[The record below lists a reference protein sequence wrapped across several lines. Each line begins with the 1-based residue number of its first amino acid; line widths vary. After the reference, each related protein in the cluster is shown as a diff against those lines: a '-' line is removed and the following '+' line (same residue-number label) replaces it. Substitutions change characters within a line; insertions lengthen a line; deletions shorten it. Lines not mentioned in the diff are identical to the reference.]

1 MSSPNI
7 LLWHWGNPDLKSQK
21 VEVLVFKSFPTLC
34 ISMNCGPPGSSVRG
48 ILHSGV
54 GSCSLLPD
62 QGLNLGHLCL
72 SQILCRLSRTLD
84 LKLLASYARAL
95 SCTHFRASLGVILAE
110 VVPHSCFQYFTLK
123 GHWLQY
129 SSYRLHRKGQ
139 KEPFSNILKAQ
150 FEMI

>member
-1 MSSPNI
+1 MCLEVGVQMKLFMCFQ
-7 LLWHWGNPDLKSQK
+7 LLNSKWHLWFIWGIKELMTKKSASISRS
-21 VEVLVFKSFPTLC
+21 VVSTLC
-34 ISMNCGPPGSSVRG
+34 CSVDCGPPGSSVRG

-62 QGLNLGHLCL
+62 QGLNLGLLCL

-123 GHWLQY
+123 GH
-129 SSYRLHRKGQ
+129 
-139 KEPFSNILKAQ
+139 
-150 FEMI
+150 